1 MSSTNS
7 AVSAQQ
13 QQQQQQRI
21 VINTNIHGPSIL
33 RVGGIIN
40 RYNRRRRNRKQKL
53 LLNANNNS
61 QLFAAST
68 TKMETLDTLDVMGGD
83 SVEDA
88 WSNVELSLGELRQAS
103 VFVVLFCFV

>member
-1 MSSTNS
+1 MSTNS
-7 AVSAQQ
+7 AMSAQQ
-13 QQQQQQRI
+13 QQQI

-33 RVGGIIN
+33 PVGGIIN
-40 RYNRRRRNRKQKL
+40 RYNRRRRNSKQKL
-53 LLNANNNS
+53 LLHANNNS

-68 TKMETLDTLDVMGGD
+68 TKMETFDTLDVMGGD

-103 VFVVLFCFV
+103 VFVVLFCLVTSF